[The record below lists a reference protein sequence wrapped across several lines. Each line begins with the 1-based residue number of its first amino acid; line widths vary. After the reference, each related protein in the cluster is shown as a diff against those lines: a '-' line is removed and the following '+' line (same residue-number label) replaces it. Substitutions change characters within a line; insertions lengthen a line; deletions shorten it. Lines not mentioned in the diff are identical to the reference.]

1 MLLKDLKDIQIHNQ
15 HDILAEGVYCYDEQV
30 AVEHSD
36 VNYMNKEGEGVYS
49 IWVGT
54 RGEYSIEKITDEKV
68 LNSNYDDLVMD
79 EDEYEEFAEAGGEAM
94 TNYFYYKQF

>member
-36 VNYMNKEGEGVYS
+36 VNYMNKE
-49 IWVGT
+49 
-54 RGEYSIEKITDEKV
+54 
-68 LNSNYDDLVMD
+68 
-79 EDEYEEFAEAGGEAM
+79 
-94 TNYFYYKQF
+94 